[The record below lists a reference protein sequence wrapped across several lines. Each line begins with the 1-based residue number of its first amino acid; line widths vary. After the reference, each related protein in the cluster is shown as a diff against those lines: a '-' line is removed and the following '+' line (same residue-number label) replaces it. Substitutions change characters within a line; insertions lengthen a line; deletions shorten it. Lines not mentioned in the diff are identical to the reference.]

1 MFLEEE
7 IKTLIQLLPW
17 MESLLTRLDEKILS
31 LKKASKK
38 SLVAYLVAGDPDLDS
53 TLELMYGFVDA
64 GVDILEVGVPFTDPI
79 AEGPIIQAAHDRAL
93 KNNTSLT
100 DIFTLIKKFREKD
113 IDTPIILM
121 GYINTFLANIKA
133 LKESHAFGSDAV
145 LIVDIPG
152 ESDLKNI
159 GIKNTNLASISLIA
173 PTTSKDR
180 ISKICNNSSGFIYYV
195 TLRGVTGSSHLNI
208 SEAESNIKYIRSQ
221 TSLPIFAG
229 FGIKTPDDASNLSK
243 ISDGVVIGSSL
254 VEMIHNQSS
263 QKEFKKIY
271 NYLNEISEAI
281 SL

>member
-1 MFLEEE
+1 
-7 IKTLIQLLPW
+7 
-17 MESLLTRLDEKILS
+17 MEFLLTRLDEKTLS
-31 LKKASKK
+31 LKNASKK
-38 SLVAYLVAGDPDLDS
+38 ALVAYLVAGDPDLSS
-53 TLELMYGFVDA
+53 TLELMHGFVDA

-100 DIFTLIKKFREKD
+100 DIFKLVKKFREKD

-133 LKESHAFGSDAV
+133 LKESHAYGCDAV

-152 ESDLKNI
+152 ESNLKDI

-208 SEAESNIKYIRSQ
+208 TEAESNINYIRSQ
-221 TSLPIFAG
+221 TSLPVFAG

-281 SL
+281 TL

>member
-1 MFLEEE
+1 
-7 IKTLIQLLPW
+7 
-17 MESLLTRLDEKILS
+17 MEYPLTRLDEKILS
-31 LKKASKK
+31 LKNASKK
-38 SLVAYLVAGDPDLDS
+38 ALVAYLVAGDPDLDS
-53 TLELMYGFVDA
+53 TLELMHGFVDA

-100 DIFTLIKKFREKD
+100 DIFKLIKKFREKD

-152 ESDLKNI
+152 ESDLKSI
-159 GIKNTNLASISLIA
+159 GIKNTNLASISLVA

-229 FGIKTPDDASNLSK
+229 FGIKTPDDAANLSK

-254 VEMIHNQSS
+254 VEMIHNQSN

>member
-1 MFLEEE
+1 
-7 IKTLIQLLPW
+7 
-17 MESLLTRLDEKILS
+17 MEYLLTRLDEKIFS
-31 LKKASKK
+31 LKNSSKK
-38 SLVAYLVAGDPDLDS
+38 ALVAYLVAGDPDLDS
-53 TLELMYGFVDA
+53 TLELMHGFVDA

-100 DIFTLIKKFREKD
+100 DIFELIKKFREKD
-113 IDTPIILM
+113 TDTPIILM
-121 GYINTFLANIKA
+121 GYINTFLANSQA
-133 LKESHAFGSDAV
+133 LMESHASGSDAV

-152 ESDLKNI
+152 ETDIKNI

-195 TLRGVTGSSHLNI
+195 TLRGVTGSSHLNV

-221 TSLPIFAG
+221 TSLPVFAG
-229 FGIKTPDDASNLSK
+229 FGIKTTDDASNLSK

-271 NYLNEISEAI
+271 NYINEISEAI

>member
-1 MFLEEE
+1 
-7 IKTLIQLLPW
+7 
-17 MESLLTRLDEKILS
+17 MEFLLTRLDEKTLS
-31 LKKASKK
+31 LKNASKK
-38 SLVAYLVAGDPDLDS
+38 ALVAYLVAGDPDLSS
-53 TLELMYGFVDA
+53 TLELMHGFVDA

-100 DIFTLIKKFREKD
+100 DIFKLVKKFREKD

-133 LKESHAFGSDAV
+133 LKESHAYGCDAV

-152 ESDLKNI
+152 ESNLKDI

-208 SEAESNIKYIRSQ
+208 KEAESNINYIRSQ
-221 TSLPIFAG
+221 TSLPVFAG